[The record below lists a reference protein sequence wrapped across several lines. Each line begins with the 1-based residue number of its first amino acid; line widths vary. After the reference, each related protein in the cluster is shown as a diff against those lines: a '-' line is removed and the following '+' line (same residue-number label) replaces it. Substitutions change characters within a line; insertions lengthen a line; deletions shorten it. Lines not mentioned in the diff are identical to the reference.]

1 MLNTA
6 KRYLSS
12 GLSVLPARKDTKRP
26 AIGAWSLYQER
37 LPFPS
42 ELERFN
48 MNLYD
53 GICLVCGKVSGNL
66 EVIDFDCGGAA
77 FPAWAKLIPLEL
89 GKKLVIESTQSGGY
103 HIFYRTATP
112 VPGNLKLA
120 CGVRGDKKVTLIET
134 RGEGG
139 LVLCSPGKGYTLK
152 RGELTALS
160 VLTEDERNLL
170 IKAARSLDESTPD
183 EKVCK
188 MFTCKEL
195 SCTSDFRPGDEY
207 NKNGDIIS
215 LLQKHNWRIS
225 STCGSTLHLT
235 RPGKSSGTSATL
247 RDRILYVFSSN
258 AFPFEMNTGYTPFH
272 VYTLL
277 EHNGDFSSA
286 ARALAP
292 PESHVCTVE
301 KPVDNETFPWRSV
314 NNFTIQNILKD
325 TLLGRMCDLYA
336 SATNPPLPLEVAL
349 IKSVVTAGT
358 AMSSPLSAESAAF
371 IAAKKK
377 FARGAE
383 LARLRLNTAGGQVC
397 NVYALTVGNPASGKD
412 IGNLLEYVASK
423 HNWMM
428 GTSGSAEGIIDAL
441 VKTPNGLQVISELK
455 NYLDPKHYQGKA
467 ADIFTELF
475 SKGFFKYTMS
485 QRGGEFSR
493 ESDCCFPNLYA
504 NIQPEI
510 FAKYVRQEHLDSG
523 FLSRF
528 IMVKMP
534 RFLGRP
540 TTSDLTDVRRE
551 LDEIATVFY
560 NKQGSVAIPENYLG
574 ELNNLFAEHAP
585 EKTTSSWRRLVNEY
599 GPRFAAMLSVTRC
612 KETHGIPLI
621 LTDRCWEGAEKLVQY
636 FFNHAEKLLYSVSDD
651 QAAAGKESILRR
663 ILKVIVRFGKE
674 GARWGDISN
683 YASYGTT
690 KGERFYA
697 LSELIDRQWVVPQG
711 ERQLQLNG
719 KTVNIAER
727 YFAGRFPA
735 GVMV

>member
-6 KRYLSS
+6 KSYLAS
-12 GLSVLPARKDTKRP
+12 GLSVLPARKETKRP
-26 AIGAWSLYQER
+26 AIGAWSLYQDR
-37 LPFPS
+37 LPFAS

-48 MNLYD
+48 MNIYD
-53 GICLVCGKVSGNL
+53 GICVICGKVSGNL
-66 EVIDFDCGGAA
+66 EVIDFDCGGEA
-77 FPAWAKLIPLEL
+77 FPAWAKKIPMEL

-103 HIFYRTATP
+103 HIFYRTETP

-120 CGVRGDKKVTLIET
+120 CGIRNDKKVTLIET

-139 LVLCSPGKGYTLK
+139 LVLCSPGSGYTLK
-152 RGELTALS
+152 RGKLTELY
-160 VLTEDERNLL
+160 VLTDSERNIL
-170 IKAARSLDESTPD
+170 IDAARSLDEATADENKCKIFTP
-183 EKVCK
+183 
-188 MFTCKEL
+188 KESL
-195 SCTSDFRPGDEY
+195 HGSDTRPGDEY
-207 NKNGDIIS
+207 NKNGDIVT
-215 LLQKHNWRIS
+215 LLQKHNWRIAF
-225 STCGSTLHLT
+225 TRKEIIHFT
-235 RPGKSSGTSATL
+235 RPEKTSGTSATL
-247 RDRILYVFSSN
+247 RDRIFYVFSSN
-258 AFPFEMNTGYTPFH
+258 AYPFEMNTGYTPFH
-272 VYTLL
+272 VYALL

-286 ARALAP
+286 AKALMP
-292 PESHVCTVE
+292 EESHACITETSVE
-301 KPVDNETFPWRSV
+301 KEVFPWKNI
-314 NNFTIQNILKD
+314 NNTIISDVLKD
-325 TLLGRMCDLYA
+325 TLLGRMCELYS
-336 SATNPPLPLEVAL
+336 SATNPPLPLEVSL
-349 IKSVVTAGT
+349 VKSIVTAGT
-358 AMSSPLSAESAAF
+358 AMSAPLSVESAAYT
-371 IAAKKK
+371 AAKKN

-412 IGNLLEYVASK
+412 IGNLLEYVVSRNK
-423 HNWMM
+423 WMM

-441 VKTPNGLQVISELK
+441 VKTPNGLQIISELK

-540 TTSDLTDVRRE
+540 TTADLGAARSE
-551 LDEIATVFY
+551 LDNIVKLFH
-560 NKQGSVAIPENYLG
+560 NKQGVVTIPENYLSQ
-574 ELNNLFAEHAP
+574 LCDIFAQYAS

-599 GPRFAAMLSVTRC
+599 GPRFAAMLSLT
-612 KETHGIPLI
+612 KDKQTHGMPVI
-621 LTDRCWEGAEKLVQY
+621 LTDRCWDGAEKLVQY
-636 FFNHAEKLLYSVSDD
+636 FFSHAEELLYSVSDD
-651 QAAAGKESILRR
+651 PQAAVKESILRK
-663 ILKVIVRFGKE
+663 ILKTIVHFGKN

-697 LSELIDRQWVVPQG
+697 LGELIDRQWVIPHG
-711 ERQLQLNG
+711 ERNLQLNG
-719 KTVNIAER
+719 KVVNIAER
-727 YFAGRFPA
+727 YFAGNFPA
-735 GVMV
+735 GVLM